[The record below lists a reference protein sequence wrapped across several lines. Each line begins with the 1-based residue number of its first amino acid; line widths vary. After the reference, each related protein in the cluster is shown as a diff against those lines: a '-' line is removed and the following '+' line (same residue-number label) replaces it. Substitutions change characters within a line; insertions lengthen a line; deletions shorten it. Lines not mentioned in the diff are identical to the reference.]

1 MPSRESQASGQS
13 RERTRLLAKAPEPCT
28 ASSNEDSK
36 ASDRTSGN
44 VPLSSNRSASNPAE
58 GKVDDVLESLHRS
71 LRDQETVQKLLA
83 VVKKSPPTTRVV
95 PGANL
100 SGAAIYKRPPRRRI
114 QKSKA
119 PLKEPRVISSARC
132 LVGAAESLGLDMSSA
147 RALIASSEGNLGR
160 RRARAAATDASKAL
174 SEAKLS
180 AEGQLQILLPEL
192 QAKIDDLKANGCRSS
207 SAEKG
212 LSIAKAALRKK
223 NYRTAIAALSTARK
237 ALAEAQTAFIRKI
250 LLESKS
256 KFVTAKKAGVN
267 IDTSVRALVTAKESL
282 RLGDLGNAV
291 RLARRAE
298 SAVEVTMKAH
308 RNASRTLAALTR
320 ALSVAEHVD
329 ANVAEERV
337 LLQQSKA
344 LFENGSYFKSEE
356 LSERTLE
363 AVDSRLRIKMLES
376 IERAE
381 KALCLAKEAGASYAG
396 LESRLTEA
404 KTRFAEKEYLR
415 ALAVSNSVL
424 VDAAAD
430 ALNSVNVRLGEIG
443 QFAKSVNGEI
453 ESLAQ
458 VQEAIVHSRERNLEM
473 VRKYGSM
480 SEEVVSQ
487 AYDNAAAYMRVSQDI
502 VKQAYD
508 SSVGL
513 DNENRVADSEPATA
527 VRKSPPAQILGVAS
541 GDRKLRIIDLY
552 LSGRIDD
559 KQLDKLLSLV
569 DSTTTQI
576 EISDEIQDEQFA
588 KR

>member
-1 MPSRESQASGQS
+1 
-13 RERTRLLAKAPEPCT
+13 
-28 ASSNEDSK
+28 
-36 ASDRTSGN
+36 
-44 VPLSSNRSASNPAE
+44 
-58 GKVDDVLESLHRS
+58 
-71 LRDQETVQKLLA
+71 
-83 VVKKSPPTTRVV
+83 
-95 PGANL
+95 
-100 SGAAIYKRPPRRRI
+100 
-114 QKSKA
+114 
-119 PLKEPRVISSARC
+119 
-132 LVGAAESLGLDMSSA
+132 
-147 RALIASSEGNLGR
+147 
-160 RRARAAATDASKAL
+160 
-174 SEAKLS
+174 
-180 AEGQLQILLPEL
+180 
-192 QAKIDDLKANGCRSS
+192 
-207 SAEKG
+207 
-212 LSIAKAALRKK
+212 
-223 NYRTAIAALSTARK
+223 
-237 ALAEAQTAFIRKI
+237 
-250 LLESKS
+250 
-256 KFVTAKKAGVN
+256 
-267 IDTSVRALVTAKESL
+267 
-282 RLGDLGNAV
+282 
-291 RLARRAE
+291 
-298 SAVEVTMKAH
+298 
-308 RNASRTLAALTR
+308 
-320 ALSVAEHVD
+320 
-329 ANVAEERV
+329 
-337 LLQQSKA
+337 
-344 LFENGSYFKSEE
+344 
-356 LSERTLE
+356 
-363 AVDSRLRIKMLES
+363 VDSRLRIKMLES